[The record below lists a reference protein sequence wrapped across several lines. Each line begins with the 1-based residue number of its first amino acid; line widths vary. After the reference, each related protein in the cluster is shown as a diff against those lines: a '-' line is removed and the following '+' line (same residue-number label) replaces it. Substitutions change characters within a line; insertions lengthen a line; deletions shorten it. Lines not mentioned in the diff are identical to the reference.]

1 MARETPPPSAARPL
15 KRVVSAKVAPV
26 APRVTGGVLS
36 VRRSTQLLE
45 LLAEGDKPWSLADIA
60 RHLKVNKAIA
70 IRLIDEL
77 RNTGYIH
84 RDENTGLYVLTYKL
98 SNLGLRKL
106 AQTRLLDQSSSVL
119 RELANESGELVR
131 LGIVEFGQK
140 VTWVLAYVGEQRTLH
155 IDPNYRLDIQLNTH
169 AAGKAWLATL
179 PRKRAWEILI
189 TNGVVKCTRHS
200 KTRRSDIEADLESA
214 RKLGFAES
222 YEENELGVGAI
233 AAPIMVRLDS
243 GQSACK
249 GVVSIAAPTS
259 RMKATELR
267 AMAPLLLRGVKK
279 LSDIWP
285 IGNF

>member
-1 MARETPPPSAARPL
+1 MARELPSPSTARARAA
-15 KRVVSAKVAPV
+15 SAKAPPA

-36 VRRSTQLLE
+36 VRRSMQLLE
-45 LLAEGDKPWSLADIA
+45 LLSEGEKPWSLADIA
-60 RHLKVNKAIA
+60 RQLEVNKAIA

-77 RNTGYIH
+77 RDTGYVH
-84 RDENTGLYVLTYKL
+84 RDENTGLYMLTYKL

-106 AQTRLLDQSSSVL
+106 AQTRLLDQSGGVL

-131 LGIVEFGQK
+131 LGVVEFGQK
-140 VTWVLAYVGEQRTLH
+140 VTWVLAYVGERRTLH

-179 PRKRAWEILI
+179 AREQAWQVLMVDGI
-189 TNGVVKCTRHS
+189 VKCTRHS
-200 KTRRSDIEADLESA
+200 KTRRSDIEADLEIA
-214 RKLGFAES
+214 RVHGFAES

-233 AAPIMVRLDS
+233 AAPIMVRLAS
-243 GQSACK
+243 GQTACM

-259 RMKATELR
+259 RMTAQELR

-285 IGNF
+285 IGSSSS